1 MLSVKDKRV
10 IEFYKTHSYID
21 FEQANI
27 LLVEML
33 ERLLQKND
41 ANRDD
46 IVLASLKK
54 LESGFSL
61 LSNNLSDV
69 KENVKQSSL
78 SIVNL
83 QTTMSTLPSNM
94 SDNLSDKLSSL
105 RETQVKE
112 LERIFDLNKHN
123 SVEHIDKKL
132 KVDLLDQIKI
142 LFDTNMNKKME
153 SSLNEF
159 ERSLKKDW
167 QETIKQLDRTDSPK
181 NIIDNFNSSLQNK
194 CDSLQN
200 FILTCH
206 QQTKD
211 TTSSHTETL
220 NLVREHFDRQKN
232 STNKGADSEDKVL
245 NGLYSTFPD
254 CQITK
259 TTGIAKAGDFLIE
272 RSNNTP
278 IMIENKDYSRNVP
291 KDEIEKFIRD
301 IDHQGCNGILI
312 SQTTGISRKK
322 NYQIDIHN
330 GHILVFIHCLNYDFD
345 KIRLAIETIDHLSQ
359 ALINYSN
366 NKNELKLSSET
377 LKQINK
383 EYLTFITQKNG
394 LSDSLKKYNRDMTK
408 LINDLQFPEL
418 SNMLSQHF
426 SSTEETIFKCE
437 YCKIKVFKN
446 SKALAKHIQTCKLK
460 TDNCITVDTAIND
473 DSSED

>member
-408 LINDLQFPEL
+408 LINDLEFPEL

>member
-10 IEFYKTHSYID
+10 IEFYKTHSNID

-83 QTTMSTLPSNM
+83 QTTMSTLPTNM

-211 TTSSHTETL
+211 TTTSHTKTL
-220 NLVREHFDRQKN
+220 NLVQEHFERQKN

-245 NGLYSTFPD
+245 EGLYSTFPD

-272 RSNNTP
+272 RSNNPP
-278 IMIENKDYSRNVP
+278 IMIENKDYTKNVP
-291 KDEIEKFIRD
+291 KEEIEKFIRD
-301 IDHQGCNGILI
+301 VEQQGCSGILI
-312 SQTTGISRKK
+312 SQTTGISKK
-322 NYQIDIHN
+322 
-330 GHILVFIHCLNYDFD
+330 
-345 KIRLAIETIDHLSQ
+345 
-359 ALINYSN
+359 
-366 NKNELKLSSET
+366 KLS
-377 LKQINK
+377 N
-383 EYLTFITQKNG
+383 
-394 LSDSLKKYNRDMTK
+394 
-408 LINDLQFPEL
+408 
-418 SNMLSQHF
+418 
-426 SSTEETIFKCE
+426 
-437 YCKIKVFKN
+437 
-446 SKALAKHIQTCKLK
+446 
-460 TDNCITVDTAIND
+460 
-473 DSSED
+473 

>member
-232 STNKGADSEDKVL
+232 STNKGADSEDKLL

>member
-10 IEFYKTHSYID
+10 LDFYKTHSYID

-41 ANRDD
+41 DNRDD
-46 IVLASLKK
+46 ILITSLKK
-54 LESGFSL
+54 LETEFNL

-83 QTTMSTLPSNM
+83 QTTMSTLPTNM
-94 SDNLSDKLSSL
+94 SDNLSDKFSSL

-132 KVDLLDQIKI
+132 KVDLIDQIKI
-142 LFDTNMNKKME
+142 LFDTNMNKKLE

-159 ERSLKKDW
+159 EKTLKKDW
-167 QETIKQLDRTDSPK
+167 QDTIKQLDKTDSPK

-211 TTSSHTETL
+211 TASSHSETL
-220 NLVREHFDRQKN
+220 NLVKEHFDRQKN
-232 STNKGADSEDKVL
+232 STNKGADSEDKLL

-272 RSNNTP
+272 RSNNAP

-291 KDEIEKFIRD
+291 KEEIEKFIRD

-345 KIRLAIETIDHLSQ
+345 KIRLAIETIDHLSK

-377 LKQINK
+377 LKLINK

-437 YCKIKVFKN
+437 YCKVKVFKN

-460 TDNCITVDTAIND
+460 TDNCISVDTTNND

>member
-1 MLSVKDKRV
+1 MLSIKDKRV

-232 STNKGADSEDKVL
+232 STNKGADSEDKLL

>member
-10 IEFYKTHSYID
+10 LDFYKTHSYID

-41 ANRDD
+41 DNRDD
-46 IVLASLKK
+46 ILITSLKK
-54 LESGFSL
+54 LETEFNL

-83 QTTMSTLPSNM
+83 QTTMSTLPTNM
-94 SDNLSDKLSSL
+94 SDNLSDKFSSL

-132 KVDLLDQIKI
+132 KVDLIDQIKI
-142 LFDTNMNKKME
+142 LFDTNMNKKLE

-159 ERSLKKDW
+159 EKTLKKDW
-167 QETIKQLDRTDSPK
+167 QDTIKQLDKTDSPK

-211 TTSSHTETL
+211 TASSHSETL
-220 NLVREHFDRQKN
+220 NLVKEHFDRQKN
-232 STNKGADSEDKVL
+232 STNKGADSEDKLL

-272 RSNNTP
+272 RSNNAP

-345 KIRLAIETIDHLSQ
+345 KIRLAIETIDHLSK

-377 LKQINK
+377 LKLINK
-383 EYLTFITQKNG
+383 ESLTFITQKNG

-437 YCKIKVFKN
+437 YCKVKVFKN

-460 TDNCITVDTAIND
+460 TDNCISVDTTNND

>member
-10 IEFYKTHSYID
+10 IEFYKTHSNID

-41 ANRDD
+41 DNRDD

-123 SVEHIDKKL
+123 SAEHIDKKL

-220 NLVREHFDRQKN
+220 NLVKEHFDRQKN

-245 NGLYSTFPD
+245 NGLYSTFPE

-291 KDEIEKFIRD
+291 KDEIEKFLRD

-460 TDNCITVDTAIND
+460 TENCITVDTAIND

>member
-10 IEFYKTHSYID
+10 IEFYKTHSNID

-27 LLVEML
+27 LFVEML

-41 ANRDD
+41 DNRDD

-220 NLVREHFDRQKN
+220 NLVKEHFDRQKN

-291 KDEIEKFIRD
+291 KDEIEKFLRD

>member
-10 IEFYKTHSYID
+10 IEFYKTHSNID

-41 ANRDD
+41 DNRDD

-123 SVEHIDKKL
+123 SAEHIDKKL

-220 NLVREHFDRQKN
+220 NLVKEHFDRQKN

-291 KDEIEKFIRD
+291 KDEIEKFLRD

>member
-10 IEFYKTHSYID
+10 LDFYKTHSYID

-41 ANRDD
+41 DNRDD
-46 IVLASLKK
+46 ILITSLKK
-54 LESGFSL
+54 LESEFNL

-83 QTTMSTLPSNM
+83 QTTMSTLPTNM
-94 SDNLSDKLSSL
+94 SDNLSDKFSSL

-132 KVDLLDQIKI
+132 KVDLIDQIKI
-142 LFDTNMNKKME
+142 LFDTNMNKKLE

-159 ERSLKKDW
+159 EKTLKKEW
-167 QETIKQLDRTDSPK
+167 QDTIKQLDKTDSPK
-181 NIIDNFNSSLQNK
+181 NIIDNFNNSLQNK

-211 TTSSHTETL
+211 TASSHSETL
-220 NLVREHFDRQKN
+220 NLVKEHFDRQKN
-232 STNKGADSEDKVL
+232 STNKGADSEDKLL

-272 RSNNTP
+272 RSNNAP

-291 KDEIEKFIRD
+291 KEEIEKFIRD

-345 KIRLAIETIDHLSQ
+345 KIRLAIETIDHLSK

-377 LKQINK
+377 LKLINK

-460 TDNCITVDTAIND
+460 TDNCISVDTTNND